1 MVTVNQIMGLIV
13 AAASGPLFVALTR
26 LQHNR
31 QELVSTYNEY
41 MTSLAFLI
49 FPLSAGIWIYKDI
62 ITMILLGNQ
71 WVEASGFIGLWGL
84 MSSIT
89 LVFGTFANGLY
100 NAIGKTYLS
109 FIVSFLN
116 LVIMVPVLLWATPK
130 GFDCLYVSRSLLRV
144 SFVVIQLI
152 AMVFVLRYPV
162 GNLLKNIVP
171 VAIPTIIMSVCAYA
185 LRLIS
190 STLIWSLISVV
201 ACVGIYIVVASLM
214 YKKRFI
220 QAIAMLGLLPDK
232 FLNKL

>member
-1 MVTVNQIMGLIV
+1 MGN
-13 AAASGPLFVALTR
+13 SER
-26 LQHNR
+26 L
-31 QELVSTYNEY
+31 V
-41 MTSLAFLI
+41 
-49 FPLSAGIWIYKDI
+49 
-62 ITMILLGNQ
+62 
-71 WVEASGFIGLWGL
+71 
-84 MSSIT
+84 
-89 LVFGTFANGLY
+89 
-100 NAIGKTYLS
+100 
-109 FIVSFLN
+109 
-116 LVIMVPVLLWATPK
+116 
-130 GFDCLYVSRSLLRV
+130 CLYVSRSLLRV